1 MRRSSI
7 VASVA
12 VLVALAAGCQPPPPP
27 GYQPPKILSVA
38 VSESVVAGQ
47 DLTVAVAATDDQ
59 AIERVLVL
67 FEVPESVA
75 SSQFLRVPT
84 IPCDLPTFPANA
96 VISLEF
102 TCPTPEWAPN
112 GVWKATVWVQDRGHD
127 GRFGARASTTFE
139 LSGGSDDV
147 TPPTL
152 ESVVVEPDHVRV
164 GDPVTFTIRA
174 IDEQPLV
181 LESTMTFQQDSTP
194 WVSCPRTARTDIAP
208 NHVEVTYSCPPT
220 VNERLG
226 TGTFLVADRQGNVA
240 RLDHRVTVS
249 PAG

>member
-7 VASVA
+7 VSSVA
-12 VLVALAAGCQPPPPP
+12 LLVAIAAGCQPPPPP
-27 GYQPPKILSVA
+27 GYRAPEILSSA
-38 VSESVVAGQ
+38 VTESVVAGQ

-59 AIERVLVL
+59 AVERVLVL

-75 SSQFLRVPT
+75 SSVHLLVPI
-84 IPCDLPTFPANA
+84 IPCELPTFPSST
-96 VISLEF
+96 VISVEF
-102 TCPTPEWAPN
+102 TCRTPEWAPN
-112 GVWKATVWVQDRGHD
+112 GVWKATVWVQDRGHE
-127 GRFGARASTTFE
+127 GRFGARATTTFE

-152 ESVVVEPDHVRV
+152 ESVVVEPDPVRV

-174 IDEQPLV
+174 LDDQPLV
-181 LESTMTFQQDSTP
+181 LRPTMTFQQDSTP
-194 WVSCPRTARTDIAP
+194 WVTCDQTARTELAA

-220 VNERLG
+220 VNDRLG
-226 TGTFLVADRQGNVA
+226 HGTFLVADRQGNVA
-240 RLDHRVTVS
+240 RLDHPVPVS